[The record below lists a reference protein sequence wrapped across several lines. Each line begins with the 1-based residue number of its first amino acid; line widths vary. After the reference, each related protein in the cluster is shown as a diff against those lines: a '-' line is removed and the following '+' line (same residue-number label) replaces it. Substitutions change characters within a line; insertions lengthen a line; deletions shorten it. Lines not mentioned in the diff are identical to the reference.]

1 MEPQTGKK
9 ILFVEDDDFL
19 RSLAVAKLEKAGFV
33 LSAAAD
39 GKEGL
44 EKIATDKPDMIL
56 LDLMLPVVDG
66 FAVLESVRGNEVTK
80 NIPVIVFSNKGD
92 EADIERCTKLGIS
105 SYLIKANFTLDEMAT
120 TVTDI
125 LKASA

>member
-44 EKIATDKPDMIL
+44 EKIAADKPDMIL

-66 FAVLESVRGNEVTK
+66 FAVLESVRGNEATK
-80 NIPVIVFSNKGD
+80 SIPVIVFSNKGD